1 MLITSRGL
9 MTLALSPFII
19 LLASGTRL
27 ILISNYD
34 TTTATTMAAS
44 GGLGETLLGTV
55 IPLLPPFLPALLV
68 IFAIFRQ
75 WWCLAFAAVATAL
88 VSPAYIGVH
97 EGLRAAY
104 SQFQDAISHAW
115 HWQWHHLWQDSR
127 LLIWCAALGA
137 VFALW
142 DNVLCGKAKTAPIS
156 AIWVAVICALALLFI
171 QQIYHVKT
179 DPGTI
184 SETLR
189 RPWLPMEKIDLKSG
203 ESHTGYVLS
212 TDKEWFT
219 VLDDNKR
226 TIDYIRSSDILNRT
240 VGPPPCNSLHPL
252 IPLKSG
258 STTPVKPCTS
268 PH

>member
-1 MLITSRGL
+1 LITSRGL

-142 DNVLCGKAKTAPIS
+142 DNCAMRQSKDGTDQCHLGGSNLCACTTIYSANLSRKDRPRYDLRNTPTPMVANGK
-156 AIWVAVICALALLFI
+156 
-171 QQIYHVKT
+171 
-179 DPGTI
+179 D
-184 SETLR
+184 
-189 RPWLPMEKIDLKSG
+189 
-203 ESHTGYVLS
+203 
-212 TDKEWFT
+212 
-219 VLDDNKR
+219 
-226 TIDYIRSSDILNRT
+226 RS
-240 VGPPPCNSLHPL
+240 
-252 IPLKSG
+252 
-258 STTPVKPCTS
+258 
-268 PH
+268 

>member
-1 MLITSRGL
+1 

-44 GGLGETLLGTV
+44 GGFGETLLGTV

-104 SQFQDAISHAW
+104 HN
-115 HWQWHHLWQDSR
+115 SR
-127 LLIWCAALGA
+127 TPSVTHGIGNGA
-137 VFALW
+137 TY
-142 DNVLCGKAKTAPIS
+142 GKTRA
-156 AIWVAVICALALLFI
+156 F
-171 QQIYHVKT
+171 
-179 DPGTI
+179 
-184 SETLR
+184 
-189 RPWLPMEKIDLKSG
+189 
-203 ESHTGYVLS
+203 
-212 TDKEWFT
+212 
-219 VLDDNKR
+219 
-226 TIDYIRSSDILNRT
+226 
-240 VGPPPCNSLHPL
+240 
-252 IPLKSG
+252 
-258 STTPVKPCTS
+258 
-268 PH
+268 